1 MGNIYTTNSPCTHI
15 LWQEGDH
22 QCLFLALENGSMQT
36 IAGRDHILP
45 VGLLGSKVTSTLDD
59 DNEVEEDFEETQEV
73 EFDTQPPMAVPF
85 VEKKRIKKANVDEE
99 QDSDDD
105 LLFDQSQSNDKS
117 ATKNQ
122 FVDDEADDDD
132 LDGEDVRSINAKD
145 DIDNFDDI
153 IEPPQ
158 NDNEAV
164 TPRDAQNDP
173 DAFDDNMDDDDYD
186 DLDLNANNFGSKVAA
201 LPEPQA
207 PFAPSSTPLANRRI
221 LCWNHHG
228 VITSRERRDMDGAYR
243 TIDFSFTD
251 SATNRPISFRD
262 PYNFII
268 GTFGEDGGLF
278 ASDLTQ
284 DDDDDDIP
292 DDDFLNRMSDTTRA
306 IVKKSGR
313 KKNGLK
319 SERATGSNVYFHRF
333 DTFGAISDKDWHLAL
348 PEGERALGCATG
360 AGWNAVVTNRRFVRF
375 LSAAGMQGPVIWLKG
390 DPVTVVGSG
399 RLCAAIFHEGN
410 PLMDGTQRLGYA
422 LYDGVTG
429 RLIVEG
435 LISAISCG
443 SALSW
448 AGFNSDLSLCVMDKE
463 GMVSMLVVTKMDGSS
478 GSTYRWAPVLDTL
491 GLKKS
496 REDEFWPVSIQGGK
510 FVCVPLKGVKHPD
523 PARRPLTT
531 AFPLRVPLARG
542 NGRRR

>member
-1 MGNIYTTNSPCTHI
+1 
-15 LWQEGDH
+15 
-22 QCLFLALENGSMQT
+22 MQT
-36 IAGRDHILP
+36 IVGRDHILP
-45 VGLLGSKVTSTLDD
+45 VGLLGSKATSTLDD
-59 DNEVEEDFEETQEV
+59 NNEVEEDLEETQEF
-73 EFDTQPPMAVPF
+73 EFDTQPPMAVSV
-85 VEKKRIKKANVDEE
+85 VEKKRFKKANVDEE

-105 LLFDQSQSNDKS
+105 LLFDQAQSNDKS

-132 LDGEDVRSINAKD
+132 LDGEDVRTINAKD

-207 PFAPSSTPLANRRI
+207 PFAPSSTPLASRRI

-313 KKNGLK
+313 RKNGPN
-319 SERATGSNVYFHRF
+319 SERATGSNIYFHRF